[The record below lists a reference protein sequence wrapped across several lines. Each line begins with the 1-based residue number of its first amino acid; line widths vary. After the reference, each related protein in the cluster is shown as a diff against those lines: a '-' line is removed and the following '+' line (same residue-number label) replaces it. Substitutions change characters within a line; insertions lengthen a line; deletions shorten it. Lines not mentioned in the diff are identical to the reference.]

1 MVEDPW
7 SCKACPVA
15 ADLLRWIDEL
25 SAKNAGLE
33 FRNKELQQKLSAPA
47 RR

>member
-1 MVEDPW
+1 MEVDPW
-7 SCKACPVA
+7 DCRNCPVA
-15 ADLLRWIDEL
+15 NDLLRWIEL

-33 FRNKELQQKLSAPA
+33 FRNKQLREKLSVLA

>member
-1 MVEDPW
+1 MEADPW
-7 SCKACPVA
+7 DCKACPVA

-25 SAKNAGLE
+25 SARNAGLE
-33 FRNKELQQKLSAPA
+33 FRNKQLQERLSILA